1 MDGTPMRRDRACS
14 IRRRIRN
21 SARPGFESMRSS
33 RAATH
38 SAVSSGSMSGSWS
51 LNASNAR
58 TWFYCLLS
66 PYRLGPRWKIAARLP
81 IVRSVEVLK
90 MHRFEVATCS
100 RSFAL
105 LAALTAASLTAV
117 SQPALAGAGGPAWMK
132 LRPAASPPARAAQ
145 AMAYDRAARDVV
157 VFGGY
162 DAIGYRNDT
171 WTWDGAT

>member
-1 MDGTPMRRDRACS
+1 M
-14 IRRRIRN
+14 
-21 SARPGFESMRSS
+21 
-33 RAATH
+33 
-38 SAVSSGSMSGSWS
+38 
-51 LNASNAR
+51 
-58 TWFYCLLS
+58 
-66 PYRLGPRWKIAARLP
+66 
-81 IVRSVEVLK
+81 EVLK
-90 MHRFEVATCS
+90 MHRFKVATRS

-105 LAALTAASLTAV
+105 LAALTAASLAAV

-171 WTWDGAT
+171 WTWDGATWTQANPPTVPPVRAAAGIAYNEVTRQLVMFGGYDGSRDLG